1 MATIRTGSK
10 KSEAKT
16 QAGIIWTAN
25 YKYKQRQQDYTKR
38 NALVCVCVRAR
49 ALFSVLKYLGSC
61 LFACC
66 DRAPKTH
73 GWLYGVCVCVCT
85 LYGCE
90 PFTPTAIKG
99 PHRITMHHNAIYH
112 KHQSQWK
119 NAVSYSKQKAY
130 ESDGL
135 PTFCSFNEKLSRSTF
150 PLTLVRSLV
159 LLTKDAN

>member
-1 MATIRTGSK
+1 MRD
-10 KSEAKT
+10 AKT
-16 QAGIIWTAN
+16 LPGIIWTAN

-38 NALVCVCVRAR
+38 NALVCVCAR
-49 ALFSVLKYLGSC
+49 ERSFLYLNIWVVAYSH
-61 LFACC
+61 AVIE
-66 DRAPKTH
+66 RPKHTADYM
-73 GWLYGVCVCVCT
+73 GCVCVCT

>member
-1 MATIRTGSK
+1 MRRKPKRELFEQPTININKGSK
-10 KSEAKT
+10 IIPSET
-16 QAGIIWTAN
+16 LWC
-25 YKYKQRQQDYTKR
+25 
-38 NALVCVCVRAR
+38 VCVCAR
-49 ALFSVLKYLGSC
+49 ERSFLYLNIWVAAYSH
-61 LFACC
+61 AVIE
-66 DRAPKTH
+66 RPKHTADYM
-73 GWLYGVCVCVCT
+73 GCVCVCT